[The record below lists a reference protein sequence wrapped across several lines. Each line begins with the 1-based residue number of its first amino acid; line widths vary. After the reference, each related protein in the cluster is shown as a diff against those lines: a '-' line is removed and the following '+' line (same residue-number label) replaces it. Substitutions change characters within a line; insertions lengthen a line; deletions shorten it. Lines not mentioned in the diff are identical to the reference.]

1 MKTFA
6 ELIDTLTERK
16 LAEILKVNIGHI
28 KVMRC
33 RNSIPQDYWPALVKL
48 GISLDKLVQLRKAAF
63 PRKRR

>member
-1 MKTFA
+1 M
-6 ELIDTLTERK
+6 IDTLGADR
-16 LAEILKVNIGHI
+16 LATCFKVPPVHVRIM
-28 KVMRC
+28 KS